1 MISSAIIPQPLAK
14 LPWRLLFLIIGIA
27 VIGLLTLY
35 SAAGGSMNPWAL
47 KQALV
52 ILVFLTIAIGMS
64 WIRESS
70 VKNVAFPLYAVVLV
84 MLILVELLGFVGKG
98 AQRWL
103 DIGPIRLQ
111 PSEFMKPAIVLV
123 LARFYSL
130 LPPAD
135 IRKWRAIWPAAL
147 LLGIPALLILV
158 QPDMG
163 TALMVILIG
172 ATVMF
177 VAGLPWWL
185 FAGAAGAV
193 ALAAPIAYSLMHEY
207 QRKRVLIFLN
217 PESDALGS
225 GYHIT
230 QSKIAIGSG
239 GIFGKGY
246 LQGSQSHLDYLPE
259 GHTDFVFS
267 TMVEEWG
274 FAGGLVLILAFG
286 LVIRWGMR
294 VSLNAKTRFAQ
305 LTAAGLTATVFFYVA
320 INLMMVMGLAPVVGV
335 PLPLVSYGGSAVMTV
350 MLCIGL
356 LMSLE
361 RQQRTGS
368 GISTLRVPA

>member
-1 MISSAIIPQPLAK
+1 MISSAIIPQPLAR
-14 LPWRLLFLIIGIA
+14 LPWRLLFLVMGIA
-27 VIGLLTLY
+27 MIGLLTLY
-35 SAAGGSMNPWAL
+35 SAAGGSVNPWAL
-47 KQALV
+47 KQAF
-52 ILVFLTIAIGMS
+52 IFFVFLSVAVGMS

-70 VKNVAFPLYAVVLV
+70 IKNVAFPLYAVILL
-84 MLILVELLGFVGKG
+84 MLILVEMLGFVGKG

-135 IRKWRAIWPAAL
+135 IKKWRAIWPAAA
-147 LLGIPALLILV
+147 LLGVPAMLILV
-158 QPDMG
+158 QPDLG
-163 TALMVILIG
+163 TAVMVLLIG
-172 ATVMF
+172 GTVMF

-185 FAGAAGAV
+185 FVGAFLAV
-193 ALAAPIAYSLMHEY
+193 ATAAPIAYTLMHDY
-207 QRKRVLIFLN
+207 QRQRVLIFLN
-217 PESDALGS
+217 PEADPLGA

-230 QSKIAIGSG
+230 QSKIAIGSAG
-239 GIFGKGY
+239 LFGKGY

-274 FAGGLVLILAFG
+274 FAGGLVLILCFAM
-286 LVIRWGMR
+286 VIRWGMK
-294 VSLNAKTRFAQ
+294 VSVNAKTRFAQ
-305 LTAAGLTATVFFYVA
+305 LTAAGLSATIFFYVA

-356 LMSLE
+356 LMALE